1 VEVRVLSPTAIL
13 GYGFPLESLERGLK
27 LEPDVIGVDAGST
40 DPGPYYL
47 GEGVP
52 FVADSNVE
60 RDLYYL
66 VKASLEREI
75 PLIVGTSGGAGAR
88 PHVERTLSILE
99 RVASKLS
106 SKLRVA
112 IIWSDVEKEWLASRI
127 REGGYIEPLEPNV
140 GDLSVT
146 DVYNSV
152 RIVAQLGIEPFIEA
166 LKLGAQVV
174 LGGRSV
180 DVAPFAALPIMRGFD
195 WGLAIHMG
203 KILECGAIAAD
214 PGSGADGMLGILRKN
229 EFEVM
234 ALNPRRR
241 ATVVSIAEHSL
252 YERRNPYR
260 EYVPG
265 GYVDLKNVTYEQ
277 SGDSVIVR
285 GARWVE
291 CDRYLVKL
299 EGVRMLGHRVIVLM
313 GARDPDFVGR
323 IDELTDKVIGE
334 ARSAF
339 KDVFFKV
346 WVHVYG
352 RDAILKESEPE
363 RRPCHEVAILVDV
376 IGESPEAAK
385 AVASYIRSRILH
397 IGWPGRR
404 TTAGNIALPFSPSDI
419 YVGRAYTWSIWHLV
433 ELKHPNELGSIEEV
447 TVP

>member
-1 VEVRVLSPTAIL
+1 MEIRVLSPTAIL

-66 VKASLEREI
+66 LKASLEKEI

-88 PHVERTLSILE
+88 PHVKRTLAILR
-99 RVASKLS
+99 RVASRLS
-106 SKLRVA
+106 SKIRVA
-112 IIWSDVEKEWLASRI
+112 VIWSDVEKEWLASRI
-127 REGGYIEPLEPNV
+127 REGGYIKPLEP
-140 GDLSVT
+140 GMKDLSIE
-146 DVYNSV
+146 DVYDSV

-174 LGGRSV
+174 LAGRSV

-195 WGLAIHMG
+195 RGLAIHIG
-203 KILECGAIAAD
+203 KILECGAIAAE
-214 PGSGADGMLGILRKN
+214 PGSGADGMLGILREN

-234 ALNPRRR
+234 ALNPRRK

-252 YERRNPYR
+252 YERRDPYR

-265 GYVDLKNVTYEQ
+265 GYVDLSNATYEQ

-291 CDRYLVKL
+291 SERYLVKI
-299 EGVRMLGHRVIVLM
+299 EGVKMLGHRVIVLM
-313 GARDPDFVGR
+313 GARDPDFISR
-323 IDELTDKVIGE
+323 IDELVNKAVEE
-334 ARSAF
+334 ARS
-339 KDVFFKV
+339 VFEGVSFNV

-352 RDAILKESEPE
+352 RNAILKESEPE
-363 RRPCHEVAILVDV
+363 RRPCHEVAILLDV
-376 IGESPEAAK
+376 VGESPETAK

-397 IGWPGRR
+397 IGWPGRK

-419 YVGRAYTWSIWHLV
+419 YVGKVYAWSVWHLV
-433 ELKHPNELGSIEEV
+433 EFKNPLELGRVEEV
-447 TVP
+447 VIP